1 MAVSSTGSGALDEED
16 SDDQPHAASTLM
28 MPERI
33 RAHTDLH
40 VIR

>member
-1 MAVSSTGSGALDEED
+1 MAVSSTGGGALDEAD

-28 MPERI
+28 MPRRI
-33 RAHTDLH
+33 SAHTDLH